1 MLLLLLFLLLLLL
14 LLYGFADQQ
23 YFLWSSRSMYITLS
37 VICNLVRSSA
47 EFASGIRKR
56 AGIRHLRLGI

>member
-23 YFLWSSRSMYITLS
+23 YFLWSSRSIALS
-37 VICNLVRSSA
+37 VICNLVRSS
-47 EFASGIRKR
+47 EFASGIR
-56 AGIRHLRLGI
+56 